1 MQQFVNQAASS
12 LADSK
17 ELWGTVQNERLL
29 QADRNGNKQVKLL
42 AKGRLVISR
51 SLSFQV
57 QQGSVGQFFFFICL
71 FIWLLQVLVAARGIF
86 SYGMQTPGCGMWHLA
101 P

>member
-57 QQGSVGQFFFFICL
+57 QQGSVGQFFFHL
-71 FIWLLQVLVAARGIF
+71 FIYLTSPSL
-86 SYGMQTPGCGMWHLA
+86 GCSTWDL
-101 P
+101 

>member
-29 QADRNGNKQVKLL
+29 PADRNGNKQVKLL

-57 QQGSVGQFFFFICL
+57 QQGSVGQFFFSFVYL
-71 FIWLLQVLVAARGIF
+71 FDFSKSWLQHVGSLVMACKLLVVACGI
-86 SYGMQTPGCGMWHLA
+86 
-101 P
+101 